1 MKTEL
6 DCIWRHDIYKTKHA
20 SKETMHHTVI
30 MRIETGEEMEN
41 LEVLI
46 GFYMS
51 GIRVVLKMNA
61 LDIGLTECNEAKRI
75 SAWFCRFDLK
85 KSDRK
90 STLR

>member
-1 MKTEL
+1 
-6 DCIWRHDIYKTKHA
+6 
-20 SKETMHHTVI
+20 MHHTVI
-30 MRIETGEEMEN
+30 MKIETGEEMEN

-75 SAWFCRFDLK
+75 SA
-85 KSDRK
+85 
-90 STLR
+90 